1 MDYVQNW
8 CTKSKLNLNNEKTN
22 LLYIHHKPTS
32 DFSYK
37 GRTIA
42 PANDLKILGVTFG
55 DHRNLNKLNYTVH
68 VKNCINQV
76 NKSKNYLLAF
86 AKKSWGID
94 FNKRLVL
101 YKTIFRPKLLYA
113 SSIWY
118 SHINKTTQKNL
129 DSTQYKLLKL
139 VSKKM

>member
-76 NKSKNYLLAF
+76 DKS
-86 AKKSWGID
+86 
-94 FNKRLVL
+94 
-101 YKTIFRPKLLYA
+101 
-113 SSIWY
+113 
-118 SHINKTTQKNL
+118 
-129 DSTQYKLLKL
+129 
-139 VSKKM
+139 